1 MIKAK
6 SLKSVLVI
14 PNITFQKDLEADS
27 FVKVMREII
36 IGLDKHSPLNL
47 WFHIPLPK
55 YSKLLDFP
63 NVTQYFIDF
72 PTYPN
77 SMRAHFNYY
86 DWMKIIDWKNQ
97 DFDIIYS
104 HLPEQTLNVTNLISN
119 TTNIGTLPIV
129 GYCHWFEIKE
139 ITEYDKNFLLNN
151 INGILEMEEC
161 GVNTQSQID
170 MVIDNVKDIY
180 SEKTIS
186 RLREIMKPH
195 YLGVQKE
202 DVVDKLSDYE
212 NIIVFNHRPQAYKD
226 FPNFMKIMDA
236 LWEKR
241 QDFKVWI
248 PLLDKPNAPYVITD
262 KFEKEGYYDFLKK
275 CCVGFAPK
283 QKYAGWSVSV
293 TDGIMNGCPYIFY
306 DADYY
311 EELIGKKESQSRSQ
325 TFFANNDAAKMLL
338 NLSLDDKNFRYRI
351 AKKQLDFCKE
361 NMTWEKRIPVI
372 SEMITK
378 ALGKT
383 KSIIKGE
390 RKDDI
395 IEFIKKN
402 RQVTKSQILKHLGW
416 GVGIKF
422 ASYRKFITENPNVV
436 IKRFSDTLFEGQFY
450 NKQTEY
456 YTWEENN
463 KPKPMDGIERSL
475 LSEAIRKSAIT
486 TPTLKG
492 RI

>member
-1 MIKAK
+1 MNK
-6 SLKSVLVI
+6 SVKSVLVI

-27 FVKVMREII
+27 FVKVMSEII
-36 IGLDKHSPLNL
+36 IGLKKHSPLNL

-55 YSKLLDFP
+55 YSKLLDFE

-72 PTYPN
+72 PSYPN

-97 DFDIIYS
+97 DFDLIYS

-119 TTNIGTLPIV
+119 TTDIGTLPIV

-139 ITEYDKNFLLNN
+139 ITEYDKNFLMNN
-151 INGILEMEEC
+151 INGMLEMDEC
-161 GVNTQSQID
+161 GVNTQNQID

-180 SEKTIS
+180 SDKTIA
-186 RLREIMKPH
+186 RLKEIMKPH

-202 DVVDKLSDYE
+202 DIVKSLADYE
-212 NIIVFNHRPQAYKD
+212 KIIVFNHRPQAYKD
-226 FPNFMKIMDA
+226 FPNFMKLMDL
-236 LWEKR
+236 LWEQR

-248 PLLDKPNAPYVITD
+248 PLLEKPNAPYVITD
-262 KFEKEGYYDFLKK
+262 SFDKQGYYDFLKK

-311 EELIGKKESQSRSQ
+311 NELIGEGGEYFSSNQQ
-325 TFFANNDAAKMLL
+325 ALALL
-338 NLSLDDKNFRYRI
+338 KGALDDKKFRNHL
-351 AKKQLDFCKE
+351 ATTQLDYCRT
-361 NMTWEKRIPVI
+361 NMVWEKRIPVI
-372 SEMITK
+372 SDMITK
-378 ALGKT
+378 ALNKI
-383 KSIIKGE
+383 KPIVKGE

-395 IEFIKKN
+395 IDFIKKN

-422 ASYRKFITENPNVV
+422 ASYRKFVTNNPNVI
-436 IKRFSDTLFEGQFY
+436 IKRFPDKIFEGQFH
-450 NKQTEY
+450 NKQTEFY
-456 YTWEENN
+456 VWKED
-463 KPKPMDGIERSL
+463 K
-475 LSEAIRKSAIT
+475 
-486 TPTLKG
+486 
-492 RI
+492 

>member
-36 IGLDKHSPLNL
+36 IGLDKFSPLNL

-63 NVTQYFIDF
+63 NVTQYFIDI

-86 DWMKIIDWKNQ
+86 NWKQIIDWKNQ

-104 HLPEQTLNVTNLISN
+104 HLPEHTLNVTNLISN
-119 TTNIGTLPIV
+119 TTNVGTLPIV
-129 GYCHWFEIKE
+129 GYCHWFEVAE

-170 MVIDNVKDIY
+170 LVIKNVQDVY
-180 SEKTIS
+180 SEKIIS
-186 RLREIMKPH
+186 RLKEIMKPH
-195 YLGVQKE
+195 YLGVQSE
-202 DVVDKLSDYE
+202 DIVNALSKYE
-212 NIIVFNHRPQAYKD
+212 KIIVFNHRPQAYKD
-226 FPNFMKIMDA
+226 FPNFMTIMDE
-236 LWEKR
+236 LWKER

-248 PLLDKPNAPYVITD
+248 PLLDKSDRPYVITD

-283 QKYAGWSVSV
+283 QKYGGWSVSV

-311 EELIGKKESQSRSQ
+311 KELIG
-325 TFFANNDAAKMLL
+325 NDGTYFSSNSEAILFL
-338 NLSLDDKNFRYRI
+338 NRVLDNKTHRNEIALKQINYCKN
-351 AKKQLDFCKE
+351 

-372 SEMITK
+372 SDMITK
-378 ALGKT
+378 ALDKV
-383 KSIIKGE
+383 KPIVKGT

-395 IEFIKKN
+395 INFIRKN
-402 RQVTKSQILKHLGW
+402 RQATKSDILNHMGW

-422 ASYRKFITENPNVV
+422 ASYRKFITNHPN
-436 IKRFSDTLFEGQFY
+436 IIMKKFADRLFEGQFY
-450 NKQTEY
+450 NKQTEFY
-456 YTWEENN
+456 VWQEQ
-463 KPKPMDGIERSL
+463 K
-475 LSEAIRKSAIT
+475 
-486 TPTLKG
+486 
-492 RI
+492 

>member
-36 IGLDKHSPLNL
+36 IGLDKFSPLNL

-55 YSKLLDFP
+55 YSKLLDLP
-63 NVTQYFIDF
+63 NVTQYFIEF

-86 DWMKIIDWKNQ
+86 EWAKIVDWKNQ
-97 DFDIIYS
+97 DFDLIYS

-119 TTNIGTLPIV
+119 TTNIGVLPIV

-180 SEKTIS
+180 SEQTLN
-186 RLREIMKPH
+186 RLKEIMKPH
-195 YLGVQKE
+195 YLGVQSE
-202 DVVDKLSDYE
+202 DIIDKPYDYE
-212 NIIVFNHRPQAYKD
+212 KIIVFNHRPQAYKD
-226 FPNFMKIMDA
+226 FPNFMKVMDE
-236 LWEKR
+236 LWKQR

-248 PLLDKPNAPYVITD
+248 PLLDKSDAPYVITD
-262 KFEKEGYYDFLKK
+262 KFDKQGYYDFLKK
-275 CCVGFAPK
+275 CWIGFAPK
-283 QKYAGWSVSV
+283 QKYGGWSVSV

-306 DADYY
+306 ADKYY
-311 EELIGKKESQSRSQ
+311 DELIG
-325 TFFANNDAAKMLL
+325 DAGSYFKTNEIAIKLL
-338 NLSLDDKNFRYRI
+338 NLILDRKSIRDELSNN
-351 AKKQLDFCKE
+351 QLDYCKK
-361 NMTWEKRIPVI
+361 NMTWENRIPVI
-372 SEMITK
+372 SDMITK
-378 ALGKT
+378 ALETIKP
-383 KSIIKGE
+383 IVKGE

-395 IEFIKKN
+395 IAFIKKN
-402 RQVTKSQILKHLGW
+402 KQVTKSQILKHMGW

-422 ASYRKFITENPNVV
+422 ASYRKFIMDNPNVI
-436 IKRFSDTLFEGQFY
+436 IKKFTETLFDGNY
-450 NKQTEY
+450 HNKQTEY
-456 YTWEENN
+456 YAW
-463 KPKPMDGIERSL
+463 K
-475 LSEAIRKSAIT
+475 
-486 TPTLKG
+486 
-492 RI
+492 